1 MPAIAPFRALSYAP
15 RLRASLDQLVAPP
28 YDVQSEQ
35 QRALLGARHENNIVH
50 VDLPRSPG
58 GDDSYAAAAR
68 RVQGWIHDGILVR
81 DAEPAFYLCEQRYRR
96 PSGGETTRRGFFAR
110 LTLEP
115 FGAGTVIPHE
125 RTLDEPRD
133 DRTRLLAATRL
144 HLSAVFLLHPDPGG
158 EVARMVGAAMDG
170 PTLEQAHDDEGTLSR
185 VVRLGDRERIDFLTR
200 SLRRQ
205 WALIADGH
213 HRYESALAYR
223 DERRARGQ
231 HDAEH
236 VLAFFCS
243 LEDQGLAIYPI
254 HRVVHS
260 IRGFNPIRFQERL
273 ALQFHLTRA
282 ASTDELGRV
291 LSSKSGRPG
300 VFGLALKGGAFW
312 LAEWREGEG
321 LASPELAETPEP
333 LRRLDVI
340 LLHRLV
346 LEGVLGIT
354 PEAQARQS
362 NLDYVKDAREV
373 YGRVEDGRAQVGIQ
387 MNPTRIEQVIEVTR
401 RGFRL
406 PQKSTYFF
414 PKVLTGLVF
423 DPLD

>member
-1 MPAIAPFRALSYAP
+1 MTTHAWKRYRMMVPARPGRPGFRLTALVVAVLCAWSVAVARREPPEGDSSEGAVRRATPPTAPAPQGGGSRQAGAGACRSPLDRGDRVGIHPQARGPLGPRTPLSQSPMPAIAPFRALSYAP

-125 RTLDEPRD
+125 RTLEEPRD

-144 HLSAVFLLHPDPGG
+144 HLSAVFLLHPDPDG
-158 EVARMVGAAMDG
+158 EVARVVGAAMDG
-170 PTLEQAHDDEGTLSR
+170 PTLEQARDDEGTLSR

-213 HRYESALAYR
+213 HRYESTLAYR
-223 DERRARGQ
+223 VESRARGQ

-236 VLAFFCS
+236 VVAC
-243 LEDQGLAIYPI
+243 
-254 HRVVHS
+254 
-260 IRGFNPIRFQERL
+260 
-273 ALQFHLTRA
+273 
-282 ASTDELGRV
+282 
-291 LSSKSGRPG
+291 
-300 VFGLALKGGAFW
+300 
-312 LAEWREGEG
+312 
-321 LASPELAETPEP
+321 
-333 LRRLDVI
+333 
-340 LLHRLV
+340 
-346 LEGVLGIT
+346 
-354 PEAQARQS
+354 
-362 NLDYVKDAREV
+362 
-373 YGRVEDGRAQVGIQ
+373 
-387 MNPTRIEQVIEVTR
+387 
-401 RGFRL
+401 
-406 PQKSTYFF
+406 
-414 PKVLTGLVF
+414 
-423 DPLD
+423 